1 MAHNNTLRD
10 EKRRDSFSWSS
21 APSALLREISKDER
35 ERAILR
41 SRRMY
46 ETDMASDLLT
56 AEERGEIK
64 GELRERE
71 KWQSVVADKD
81 AVIVDINAKLADKD
95 AKLADK
101 DAMLSDKDAKLA
113 DKDAEIAC
121 LRAELGKAGNR

>member
-46 ETDMASDLLT
+46 ETDLVSDLLT
-56 AEERGEIK
+56 AEERGVMK
-64 GELRERE
+64 GEIRERE

-81 AVIVDINAKLADKD
+81 AKLADKD

-101 DAMLSDKDAKLA
+101 DAKLV

-121 LRAELGKAGNR
+121 LRAELGKSGNR